1 MPEYN
6 AGVSDDRSYRSDYR
20 NRQSFSGGYEG
31 VEDSNIQAPPQWSFS
46 DSMCEAGMVFGMMLF
61 YSPPISRGQR
71 SEGLPE
77 PLVVMMDPSTLFSVE

>member
-31 VEDSNIQAPPQWSFS
+31 VEDSNTQAPLQGSFS
-46 DSMCEAGMVFGMMLF
+46 DSMCEARIVFGMMMF
-61 YSPPISRGQR
+61 SFSAHIAKP
-71 SEGLPE
+71 GLPE
-77 PLVVMMDPSTLFSVE
+77 PLVAMMDPSTLFSVE